1 MLERVNHLTND
12 PLDAIQ
18 VEDER
23 LLIEELEC
31 GKGIEVQSDQ
41 KIIDNNTL
49 LMMSQ
54 EMSEQKTELKRRL
67 TLSGKNKGNT
77 H

>member
-31 GKGIEVQSDQ
+31 GKGIEVQSD
-41 KIIDNNTL
+41 
-49 LMMSQ
+49 
-54 EMSEQKTELKRRL
+54 
-67 TLSGKNKGNT
+67 
-77 H
+77 